1 MTTISQQYLELTIV
15 LLVLAIILYII
26 YTLYR
31 KNEKMHAQNAS
42 MYKELQSLKEE
53 NIALKIDK
61 ERAQKVLEELAVLK
75 ELEHKYYEL
84 SGEYNL
90 QQEQL
95 ETLQQSLKSANE
107 QLKEL
112 ESFRQRSLSLE
123 EALESK
129 KAVLE
134 ELYTK
139 MQQEF
144 KLVSSELLE
153 KKEQSLQKSS
163 KEQIKLLLE
172 PFESELKSFK
182 NRLEQVH
189 KNQDNSLA
197 TLRGELLQ
205 IKSLNQTLAN
215 EANALTRA
223 LKGEAKVQGNW
234 GELILEKALESC
246 GLREGV
252 EYKREQSFKQEEG
265 SLRADVILYL
275 PEDKHIV
282 IDAKVSLTDY
292 TRLIQAT
299 TKEEAKRAKEA
310 HVISIKRHIDTL
322 ASKQYHMLN
331 SIKAPEFTLMFIPI
345 EAAYLAAIESD
356 SNLFEYAFERNV
368 AVVTPTTLLTTL
380 KTVGAL
386 WKLANHDK
394 NMLKLAS
401 EAALMHDKFALF
413 LEEFLALEQR
423 LLQAQNAYDNA
434 KGRLVSGQGSL
445 YSKIKKVGNLS
456 AKTKK
461 DLPKILP

>member
-42 MYKELQSLKEE
+42 MYKELRSLKEE

-61 ERAQKVLEELAVLK
+61 ERAQKELEELAALK